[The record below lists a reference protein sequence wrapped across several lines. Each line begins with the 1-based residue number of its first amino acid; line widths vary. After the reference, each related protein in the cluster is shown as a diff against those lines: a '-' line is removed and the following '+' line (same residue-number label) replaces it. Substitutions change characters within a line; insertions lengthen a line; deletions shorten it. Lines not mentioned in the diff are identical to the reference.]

1 MSGSGR
7 LRSWVW
13 LIGAAALSAAGLGA
27 GPGVAGGCHAVVPD
41 PHGAATARR
50 FADANVDNP
59 AIFSVGANGNEYMM
73 LSPAIEPTSARDL
86 AGEIRRDPKYAAAK
100 SVLLEWSFSTRGTA
114 PLAHEL
120 QQILGKPVIG
130 FSGPLWLYSDGA
142 AISGRSDSGLT
153 DLTQGDV
160 GECVDHEGRYHV
172 GADCAALLASH
183 KGMAHIFTNMLFARD
198 CDQIARLEQYSR
210 QGDHEASLRLFY
222 YYALVDRDAG
232 LERKYQLLK

>member
-1 MSGSGR
+1 MPGSGR
-7 LRSWVW
+7 LRSWAW
-13 LIGAAALSAAGLGA
+13 LIGAAALSAAALGA
-27 GPGVAGGCHAVVPD
+27 GRGVAGECHAVVPD
-41 PHGAATARR
+41 PHGAAMAGR

-59 AIFSVGANGNEYMM
+59 SIFSIGANGNEYMT
-73 LSPAIEPTSARDL
+73 LSSAIEPTSAREL
-86 AGEIRRDPKYAAAK
+86 AGAIERDPRYAAAK

-153 DLTQGDV
+153 ELTQGDV
-160 GECVDHEGRYHV
+160 AQCVDHEGRYHV
-172 GADCAALLASH
+172 GADCEALLASH
-183 KGMAHIFTNMLFARD
+183 KGMAHIFSNMLFAQN
-198 CDQIARLEQYSR
+198 CAQIDRLEQYSR
-210 QGDHEASLRLFY
+210 QGLREASLRLFY
-222 YYALVDRDAG
+222 YYAFVDRDAG